1 MAGAEF
7 ELRAGSLRLIRD
19 IIFDAAIMKD
29 GVHRSQLM
37 IRPVSVKALPNYCID
52 IRFSD
57 GSAGVVDLSD
67 LAGKGVFA
75 AWKDP
80 KVFAAVHLGAHR
92 QIQWSEEIELDP
104 DAMYMRLTG
113 KTPEDLFPAL
123 KSENSH
129 A

>member
-1 MAGAEF
+1 
-7 ELRAGSLRLIRD
+7 
-19 IIFDAAIMKD
+19 
-29 GVHRSQLM
+29 M
-37 IRPVSVKALPNYCID
+37 IRPVSVKALPNYRIH

-57 GSAGVVDLSD
+57 GSAGEVDLSD
-67 LAGKGVFA
+67 LAGKGVFE

-80 KVFAAVHLGAHR
+80 RFFEAVHLGSTR

-123 KSENSH
+123 KPENSH
-129 A
+129 ARS